1 MDKCKRLTISV
12 PERELASID
21 KLKKEKF
28 YMSGIKS
35 KEIEGCVG
43 VVQSGMKE
51 LRRSGSSLGWEG
63 EKDVAE
69 K

>member
-28 YMSGIKS
+28 YN
-35 KEIEGCVG
+35 
-43 VVQSGMKE
+43 QSYAD
-51 LRRSGSSLGWEG
+51 LYRYLLSLGLECAVRK
-63 EKDVAE
+63 E
-69 K
+69 

>member
-28 YMSGIKS
+28 YN
-35 KEIEGCVG
+35 
-43 VVQSGMKE
+43 QSYAD
-51 LRRSGSSLGWEG
+51 LYRYLLSLGLECAARK
-63 EKDVAE
+63 ERSKCTSADSLI
-69 K
+69 